1 MVYSAFIGNIS
12 TKNVFRNLNSENL
25 NMTYEKN
32 VTYEIFKKEMIHILC
47 KYVMNFKR
55 VTNQV

>member
-1 MVYSAFIGNIS
+1 MVYSVVIGNTS

-32 VTYEIFKKEMIHILC
+32 LTYEIFKKEMIHILC